1 MGVASDVSNL
11 CNLIA
16 NFLVSEVSVLRIPG
30 ETQYTC

>member
-1 MGVASDVSNL
+1 MGVASDISNI

-16 NFLVSEVSVLRIPG
+16 NSLVSEVSVLRISG